1 MIEAE
6 HLTKRFR
13 GRTAIEDVS
22 LSVARGEVV
31 GFLGPNGA
39 GKTTTMRVL
48 AGVFP
53 PTRGRAAIDGCDVV
67 RAPLAARR
75 RVGYAP
81 ERPALY
87 LEMTV
92 EGFLTFV
99 AAMREVPAGAARRAA
114 VEAAVARAGLDAE
127 RATRLGVLSKG
138 YRQRVGLAL
147 ALVGDPPALLLDE
160 PTAGLDPE
168 QSAETR
174 RLIRELGTD
183 HAVLVS
189 SHALGEVEA
198 LSDRVVILHRGRVL
212 AADRPAALAARL
224 RPSSRL
230 AIEATAPAA
239 ALVAALAGVPG
250 VRRVHAADAGATGAP
265 GGDGARVVVEQEPG
279 QDVRPALAATIVGR
293 GWGLLAL
300 APVETSL
307 EDAFLALVAGRDGD

>member
-13 GRTAIEDVS
+13 GRSAIDDVS
-22 LSVARGEVV
+22 LAVARGEVV

-39 GKTTTMRVL
+39 GKTTTMRIL

-53 PTRGRAAIDGCDVV
+53 PTHGRAAIDGCDL
-67 RAPLAARR
+67 AKEPLAARR

-81 ERPALY
+81 ERPPLY

-92 EGFLTFV
+92 AGFLAFV
-99 AAMREVPAGAARRAA
+99 AAMRDVAAGARRGAVDAAIARS
-114 VEAAVARAGLDAE
+114 GLADE
-127 RATRLGVLSKG
+127 RGTRLGALSKG

-189 SHALGEVEA
+189 SHALAEVEA

-224 RPSSRL
+224 RPASRL
-230 AIEATAPAA
+230 AIEATAPRA
-239 ALVAALAGVPG
+239 ALVEALAAVPG
-250 VRRVHAADAGATGAP
+250 VRRVEPA
-265 GGDGARVVVEQEPG
+265 GDGTPARVVVEQEPG

-307 EDAFLALVAGRDGD
+307 EEAFLALVAERDAG

>member
-1 MIEAE
+1 VIEARQ
-6 HLTKRFR
+6 LTKRF
-13 GRTAIEDVS
+13 GGHAAIEDVS
-22 LSVARGEVV
+22 LVVARGEVV

-39 GKTTTMRVL
+39 GKTTTLRVL

-53 PTRGRAAIDGCDVV
+53 PSAGEALIDGHDVV
-67 RAPLAARR
+67 RDPLFARR
-75 RVGYAP
+75 RLGYAP

-92 EGFLTFV
+92 ERLLDFA
-99 AAMREVPAGAARRAA
+99 AAMKDVASARTRQTTIATALERTGTAAVRARRI
-114 VEAAVARAGLDAE
+114 G
-127 RATRLGVLSKG
+127 TLSKG

-174 RLIRELGTD
+174 RLIRELGKD

-189 SHALGEVEA
+189 SHALAEVETTC
-198 LSDRVVILHRGRVL
+198 DRVVILHRGRVL
-212 AADRPAALAARL
+212 AAEPPARLAARL
-224 RPSSRL
+224 RPASRVD
-230 AIEATAPAA
+230 IEATASAA
-239 ALVAALAGVPG
+239 ALSATLSAVPG
-250 VRRVHAADAGATGAP
+250 VRRVDLLTGGNGHARCRVEIEP
-265 GGDGARVVVEQEPG
+265 GRDVRAELAARVT
-279 QDVRPALAATIVGR
+279 AN

-307 EDAFLALVAGRDGD
+307 EEAFLALVAESDEHAS